1 MGFPREKPAHLQVF
15 MTDYDFE
22 QDGLGE
28 NAYLSGFTGSG
39 NPCGGNSHAA
49 CFKIKRRLQWAQLH
63 KGNILYNAP
72 RCAEVKINY
81 ECTLKEYNSNNQR
94 KLMTKELRKR
104 IINRDNYTCQMCGK
118 YMPDEVGLHVDH
130 IIPISK
136 GGKTVPS
143 NLQVL
148 CSKCNGNK
156 SNK

>member
-72 RCAEVKINY
+72 RFAETALALTGKRSFRAAVKLICS
-81 ECTLKEYNSNNQR
+81 EACFAIA
-94 KLMTKELRKR
+94 LRQ
-104 IINRDNYTCQMCGK
+104 T
-118 YMPDEVGLHVDH
+118 
-130 IIPISK
+130 
-136 GGKTVPS
+136 
-143 NLQVL
+143 
-148 CSKCNGNK
+148 
-156 SNK
+156 

>member
-72 RCAEVKINY
+72 RCAEVKFA
-81 ECTLKEYNSNNQR
+81 
-94 KLMTKELRKR
+94 MTGQLGFPAAVRLLCNEVCCVMAL
-104 IINRDNYTCQMCGK
+104 CQ
-118 YMPDEVGLHVDH
+118 
-130 IIPISK
+130 
-136 GGKTVPS
+136 T
-143 NLQVL
+143 
-148 CSKCNGNK
+148 
-156 SNK
+156 

>member
-49 CFKIKRRLQWAQLH
+49 CLKIKRRLQWAQLH

-72 RCAEVKINY
+72 RCAEVKFP
-81 ECTLKEYNSNNQR
+81 
-94 KLMTKELRKR
+94 
-104 IINRDNYTCQMCGK
+104 CGS
-118 YMPDEVGLHVDH
+118 EVA
-130 IIPISK
+130 
-136 GGKTVPS
+136 
-143 NLQVL
+143 LQ
-148 CSKCNGNK
+148 
-156 SNK
+156 

>member
-72 RCAEVKINY
+72 RCAE
-81 ECTLKEYNSNNQR
+81 TALA
-94 KLMTKELRKR
+94 LMGKR
-104 IINRDNYTCQMCGK
+104 HSPAAAR
-118 YMPDEVGLHVDH
+118 L
-130 IIPISK
+130 
-136 GGKTVPS
+136 
-143 NLQVL
+143 L
-148 CSKCNGNK
+148 CSEACFVMPRRQT
-156 SNK
+156 